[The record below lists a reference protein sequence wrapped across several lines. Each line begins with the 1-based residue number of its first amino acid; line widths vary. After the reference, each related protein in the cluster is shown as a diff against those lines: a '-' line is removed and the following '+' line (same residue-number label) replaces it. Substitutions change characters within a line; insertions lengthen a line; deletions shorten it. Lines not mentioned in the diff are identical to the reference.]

1 MPGRRPPGEAAS
13 DKARLLL
20 YRDRLQGRLN
30 ARGDNIGLNL
40 GECAGAGIPDHL
52 HFQIVPRWPGD
63 HNFITVPADIR
74 TIPQHIER
82 TFDALLPDFQEYRA

>member
-1 MPGRRPPGEAAS
+1 MSLPGFCADTPKR
-13 DKARLLL
+13 
-20 YRDRLQGRLN
+20 RLN
-30 ARGDNIGLNL
+30 ARGVNIGLNL

-63 HNFITVPADIR
+63 HNFITVLADIR

-82 TFDALLPDFQEYRA
+82 TFDLLLSDFQGYQPPARHDE